1 MATIS
6 RNEYV
11 GLFGPTTGDRIRLGD
26 TGLFVEIERDLRGG
40 YGDEIVFG
48 GGKSLREGMGM
59 DNRLTYAGG
68 PPDLVITNVTIID
81 AVQGVVKADVGI
93 RDGRICAIGKAGN
106 PQTMDGVT
114 PGLECGLA
122 TDAISGN
129 HLILTAAGIDTH
141 IHFISPQQAYAALSN
156 GTTTLIGGGT
166 GPTDGS
172 NATTV
177 TPGPGNITNM
187 LRAFEGW
194 PVNVG
199 ILGKGHGHGKEA
211 LVEQIEAGAVGFK
224 CHEDWG
230 TTPAVLRSALTVAD
244 EMDVQVCM
252 HTDTLNES
260 GFVEDTIAAFEGRTI
275 HSFHTEGSGG
285 GHAPDI
291 IKVSGLPNVLP
302 ASTNPTLPYGV
313 NSQAE
318 LYDMIMVCHHL
329 SPDIPSD
336 VAFTESRIRAETIAA
351 ENVLQ
356 DMGVISIFSSDSQA
370 MGRIGE
376 CWLRCIQTADAM
388 KTGRGKLPEDAPGN
402 DNFRVLRYVAK
413 ITINPAIA
421 HGISHVLGSVEVGKI
436 ADLVLWEPAFFG
448 AKPKIVH
455 EGRRHQL
462 GGDGRSER
470 VAADA
475 AADLLPA
482 DVRLLR
488 AARFPQ
494 TCVTFVSQA
503 AESAGIAE
511 RLDLRRQVIA
521 GEEHAQDRQEG
532 HGPQF
537 RARRRS
543 RSRPE
548 TFAVTVDGV
557 HATVPPLKTTSLNQ
571 KYFFS

>member
-6 RNEYV
+6 RQEYV

-48 GGKSLREGMGM
+48 GGKSMREGMGM
-59 DNRLTYAGG
+59 DNQVTRAGG
-68 PPDLVITNVTIID
+68 APDLVITNVTVID
-81 AVQGVVKADVGI
+81 AIQGVVKADVGI
-93 RDGRICAIGKAGN
+93 KDGRICAIGKAGN
-106 PQTMDGVT
+106 PQTMDRIT
-114 PGLECGLA
+114 PGLEVGLA
-122 TDAISGN
+122 TDAISGS
-129 HLILTAAGIDTH
+129 HLILTAGGIDTH
-141 IHFISPQQAYAALSN
+141 IHFISPQQAQAALSN

-166 GPTDGS
+166 GPSDGS

-177 TPGPGNITNM
+177 TSGPGNITTM
-187 LRAFEGW
+187 LRAFENW
-194 PVNVG
+194 PINVG
-199 ILGKGHGHGKEA
+199 ILGKGHGHGKAA
-211 LVEQIEAGAVGFK
+211 LMEQIEAGAVGVK

-244 EMDVQVCM
+244 ETDTQVCI

-260 GFVEDTIAAFEGRTI
+260 GFVDDSIEAFEGRAV

-291 IKVSGLPNVLP
+291 IKISGLPNVLP
-302 ASTNPTLPYGV
+302 SSTNPTLPYGI

-329 SPDIPSD
+329 SPDVPSD
-336 VAFTESRIRAETIAA
+336 VAFAESRIRAETIAA

-356 DMGVISIFSSDSQA
+356 DMGVISMFSSDSQA

-413 ITINPAIA
+413 ITINPAIT
-421 HGISHVLGSVEVGKI
+421 HGLADVLGSVEVGKI
-436 ADLVLWEPAFFG
+436 ADLILWEPGFFG
-448 AKPKIVH
+448 AKPKMVIKNGFISWAVM
-455 EGRRHQL
+455 
-462 GGDGRSER
+462 GDPNASLPTPQPTYYRPMFGAYGDAL
-470 VAADA
+470 AAS
-475 AADLLPA
+475 
-482 DVRLLR
+482 
-488 AARFPQ
+488 
-494 TCVTFVSQA
+494 CITFVSGA
-503 AESAGIAE
+503 AHSAGIKE
-511 RLDLRRQVIA
+511 RLGLRRQVMPVRNVRKI
-521 GEEHAQDRQEG
+521 GKRDMVRNTGTPKIEV
-532 HGPQF
+532 
-537 RARRRS
+537 S
-543 RSRPE
+543 PE
-548 TFAVTVDGV
+548 TFAVTVDGK
-557 HATVPPLKTTSLNQ
+557 HATVPPLKTVSLNQ

>member
-11 GLFGPTTGDRIRLGD
+11 GLFGPTVGDRIRLGD
-26 TGLFVEIERDLRGG
+26 TGLFVEIERDLRGAA
-40 YGDEIVFG
+40 GDEIVFG

-59 DNRLTYAGG
+59 DNQITRAGG
-68 PPDLVITNVTIID
+68 APDLVITNVTIID
-81 AVQGVVKADVGI
+81 AVLGVVKADVGI
-93 RDGRICAIGKAGN
+93 KDGRICAIGKAGN
-106 PQTMDGVT
+106 PQTMSGVT
-114 PGLECGLA
+114 KGLECGLA
-122 TDAISGN
+122 TDAISGS

-141 IHFISPQQAYAALSN
+141 IHYISPQQAYAALSN

-166 GPTDGS
+166 GPSDGS

-177 TPGPGNITNM
+177 TPGPGNIRTM

-194 PVNVG
+194 PINVG
-199 ILGKGHGHGKEA
+199 ILGKGHGHGKAA
-211 LVEQIEAGAVGFK
+211 LVEQIKAGAVGFK

-244 EMDVQVCM
+244 EMDVQVCI

-260 GFVEDTIAAFEGRTI
+260 GFVEDTIAAFEGRAV

-291 IKVSGLPNVLP
+291 IRISALPNVLP
-302 ASTNPTLPYGV
+302 SSTNPTLPYGI

-351 ENVLQ
+351 ENVLH
-356 DMGVISIFSSDSQA
+356 DLGVISMFSSDSQA

-376 CWLRCIQTADAM
+376 CWLRTIQTADAM
-388 KTGRGKLPEDAPGN
+388 KTGRGKLPEDAKGN

-413 ITINPAIA
+413 ITINPAIT
-421 HGISHVLGSVEVGKI
+421 HGHLARPRLGRGRQDRRPGAVGAGI
-436 ADLVLWEPAFFG
+436 LRREAQARAQE
-448 AKPKIVH
+448 
-455 EGRRHQL
+455 RRHQL
-462 GGDGRSER
+462 GGDGRPER

-475 AADLLPA
+475 AAGLLPA
-482 DVRLLR
+482 DVRRVRQGASPTPASPSSR
-488 AARFPQ
+488 APRTRRASRRSSAWTGRSWPCATSAR
-494 TCVTFVSQA
+494 
-503 AESAGIAE
+503 SASATWSAI
-511 RLDLRRQVIA
+511 
-521 GEEHAQDRQEG
+521 
-532 HGPQF
+532 P
-537 RARRRS
+537 ARRRS
-543 RSRPE
+543 R
-548 TFAVTVDGV
+548 
-557 HATVPPLKTTSLNQ
+557 
-571 KYFFS
+571 

>member
-6 RNEYV
+6 RQEYV

-48 GGKSLREGMGM
+48 GGKSMREGMGM
-59 DNRLTYAGG
+59 DNQVTRAGG
-68 PPDLVITNVTIID
+68 APDLVITNVTVID
-81 AVQGVVKADVGI
+81 AVLGVVKADVGI
-93 RDGRICAIGKAGN
+93 KDGRISAIGKSGN
-106 PQTMDGVT
+106 PQTMDRIT
-114 PGLECGLA
+114 PGLEIGLA
-122 TDAISGN
+122 TDAISGS

-141 IHFISPQQAYAALSN
+141 IHFISPQQAQAALSN

-166 GPTDGS
+166 GPSDGS

-177 TPGPGNITNM
+177 TSGPGNIAMM
-187 LRAFEGW
+187 LRAFENW
-194 PVNVG
+194 PVNIG
-199 ILGKGHGHGKEA
+199 ILGKGHGHGKAA
-211 LVEQIEAGAVGFK
+211 LVEQIEAGAVGVK

-244 EMDVQVCM
+244 ETDTQVCI

-260 GFVEDTIAAFEGRTI
+260 GFVDDSIEAFEGRTV

-291 IKVSGLPNVLP
+291 IKISGLPNVLP
-302 ASTNPTLPYGV
+302 SSTNPTLPYGI

-356 DMGVISIFSSDSQA
+356 DLGVISMFSSDSQA

-376 CWLRCIQTADAM
+376 VWLRCIQTADAM
-388 KTGRGKLPEDAPGN
+388 KTGLGKLPEDAPGN

-413 ITINPAIA
+413 VTINPAIA

-448 AKPKIVH
+448 AKPKMVIKNGFISWAVM
-455 EGRRHQL
+455 GDPNASLPTPQPTYYRPMF
-462 GGDGRSER
+462 GGYG
-470 VAADA
+470 DA
-475 AADLLPA
+475 LPA
-482 DVRLLR
+482 
-488 AARFPQ
+488 
-494 TCVTFVSQA
+494 TCITFVSGA
-503 AESAGIAE
+503 AHASGIKD
-511 RLDLRRQVIA
+511 RLGLRRQVMPVKNMRKI
-521 GEEHAQDRQEG
+521 GKRDMVRNDRTPKIEV
-532 HGPQF
+532 
-537 RARRRS
+537 S
-543 RSRPE
+543 PE
-548 TFAVTVDGV
+548 TFAVTVDGK
-557 HATVPPLKTTSLNQ
+557 HATVQPLKTVSLNQ